1 MTAPRWIDDESGFA
15 DLVDELAA
23 APIYALDTE
32 FHRERTYY
40 PHVALVQIAWGE
52 QLAIVDPLAV
62 DIAPLA
68 RVLEGDGLLVAHA
81 ADQDLE
87 VLQRAC
93 GALPGNLVD
102 TQVAAQFLGFSSPS
116 LQSLM
121 SQLLDVHLPKGD
133 RLTNWTRR
141 PLTAD
146 QLSYA
151 ASDVAQLVEL
161 WRLIEAKLA
170 DSGRLQWAL
179 DECRLLLERATGES
193 DPRTAWWRMKDTRS
207 LRGKSRGVAQA
218 VAEWR
223 ELRARAQDLPPRF
236 VLPDMAVAGIAHK
249 PPASGGDLREIRGLE
264 GKGLRGTVVDELLA
278 AVQRGLALDPSD
290 LVVPPADDVDRT
302 LRPAIAL
309 VTAWIGQLAH
319 DLQLD
324 ATMLAT
330 RGDVQ
335 ALLRGTPGA
344 RLTRGWRAQLLA
356 EPIRMLI
363 DGEAALAFDGR
374 GGLAL
379 ERRSREVVAVALPE
393 DDRG

>member
-1 MTAPRWIDDESGFA
+1 MSAPRWINDEPGFA
-15 DLVDELAA
+15 GLVSELAQ

-40 PHVALVQIAWGE
+40 PHVALVQIAWGD

-62 DIAPLA
+62 DIAALA
-68 RVLEGDGLLVAHA
+68 SVLDGEGLLVAHA

-87 VLQRAC
+87 VLQRSC
-93 GALPGNLVD
+93 GTLPRHLVD

-141 PLTAD
+141 PLTPD

-161 WRLIEAKLA
+161 WRLIEARLA

-179 DECRLLLERATGES
+179 DECRLLLERATGEN

-223 ELRARAQDLPPRF
+223 ELRARSQDLPPRF

-249 PPASGGDLREIRGLE
+249 PPASAADLREIRGLE

-278 AVQRGLALDPSD
+278 AVQRGLALDPSE
-290 LVVPPADDVDRT
+290 LVLPPADDVDRT

-319 DLQLD
+319 DLELD

-344 RLTRGWRAQLLA
+344 RLTRGWRAELLA

-363 DGEAALAFDGR
+363 EGDAALAFDGR

-379 ERRSREVVAVALPE
+379 ERRSREVVPVALPE
-393 DDRG
+393 DDRS

>member
-93 GALPGNLVD
+93 GALPRNLVD

-151 ASDVAQLVEL
+151 ASDVARLVEL

-170 DSGRLQWAL
+170 ASGRLQWAL
-179 DECRLLLERATGES
+179 DECRLLLEKATGEH
-193 DPRTAWWRMKDTRS
+193 DPRMAWWRMKDTRS

-249 PPASGGDLREIRGLE
+249 PPASSGDLREIRGLE

-363 DGEAALAFDGR
+363 EGEAALAFDGR